1 MPEIA
6 KDMAF
11 ADSVLDKIIQKYLS
25 VETRSGSW
33 HVSDLMFPRYAVFS
47 RITNHKPERDTIGFF
62 FTGEAYHHFL
72 QGVLGNENAEVRK
85 ELHGVLGTADFF
97 DGDTLLEIK
106 TSRKWTI
113 PEDPQDHYITQ
124 AGYYCAIFGKPAAK
138 ILVIFPT
145 AGRKWDGS
153 ASSTVE
159 VVAWEVRF
167 SPAELE
173 AIKAQIHQEA
183 EALDKAWKEKSP
195 FDIKALKSCPSWKYG
210 TVERDAE
217 KKEYFINVRCPFTAM
232 CPHDDCSKEVEDEC
246 KRKNENRRVFGP
258 GGKAGASSEIAK
270 RYAK

>member
-1 MPEIA
+1 MPEVA
-6 KDMAF
+6 RDQAF
-11 ADSVLDKIIQKYLS
+11 ADSVLDKIVQKYLS
-25 VETRSGSW
+25 QDSRAGAW

-47 RITNHKPERDTIGFF
+47 RITNHKPERDAIGFF

-85 ELHGVLGTADFF
+85 ELHGVLGTADYF

-113 PEDPQDHYITQ
+113 PEDPQEHYLVQ
-124 AGYYCAIFGKPAAK
+124 AAYYCAIFDKPSCK

-159 VVAWEVRF
+159 VCAWEIKF
-167 SPAELE
+167 SPQEIE
-173 AIKAQIHQEA
+173 AKRTQIKEES
-183 EALDKAWKEKSP
+183 EALIKAWKTKSP
-195 FDIKALKSCPSWKYG
+195 FDIKELPSCPDWKYG

-217 KKEYFINVRCPFTAM
+217 KKEYFVNVRCPFVAM
-232 CPHDDCSKEVEDEC
+232 CPHEACSKPVENEC
-246 KRKNENRRVFGP
+246 VRKNAARRVFADDK
-258 GGKAGASSEIAK
+258 KAGGSVAAG